1 MTMQGLLDTEAIAT
15 MTTGPEGATWC
26 ASERLEAFLGQTTLP
41 TPFLVVDPDVVIAK
55 YAALV
60 DALPGCAIYYAVK
73 ANPLPALIDA
83 LAAVGAA
90 FDIASEAELRQC
102 LGAGIAAERLSF
114 GNTIKTPA
122 AIAAA
127 HRVGVPVFSVDCHEE
142 LTKVAAHAPGA
153 RVSVRL
159 HTDGQG
165 AEWPLSRKFGCNAEA
180 AYHLMVRA
188 RTLGLVPD
196 GVSFHVGSQQTD
208 PGQWDLPI
216 AESAA
221 LFARLAGQGIDLA
234 CLNLGGGFPARYRT
248 EVPPIAE
255 FGAVILASVRRHFG
269 SSAPQL
275 MAEPGRYLVAEAGV
289 LRTSAVLVARRESG
303 EPNRW
308 VYLDCGRFGGLA
320 ETADEAIKY
329 PIRAVG
335 RSGPPTRVALAG
347 PTCDSAD
354 ILYERTPYHLPDDLT
369 CGDCVDVLSAG
380 AYTQT
385 YSAVAFNGFA
395 PLDAFVI

>member
-1 MTMQGLLDTEAIAT
+1 MQGLLDTEV
-15 MTTGPEGATWC
+15 TTTRHGAAEAAAP
-26 ASERLEAFLGQTTLP
+26 ASARLEAFLAHTTHP
-41 TPFLVVDPDVVIAK
+41 TPFLVVDPDVVRAK
-55 YAALV
+55 YDALAE
-60 DALPGCAIYYAVK
+60 ALPGCAIYYAVK
-73 ANPLPALIDA
+73 ANPLPAIIDV
-83 LAAVGAA
+83 LARAGAA

-102 LGAGIAAERLSF
+102 LGAGIAPGQLSF

-127 HRVGVPVFSVDCHEE
+127 HRAGVTAFSVDCHEE
-142 LTKVAAHAPGA
+142 LTKLAGHAPGA

-165 AEWPLSRKFGCNAEA
+165 AEWPLSRKFGCNSETAF
-180 AYHLMVRA
+180 HLMMRA
-188 RTLGLVPD
+188 RMLGLVPD

-208 PGQWDLPI
+208 PGQWDAPI
-216 AESAA
+216 AEAAA
-221 LFARLAGQGIDLA
+221 LFTRLARHGIELT
-234 CLNLGGGFPARYRT
+234 CLNLGGGFPARYRAD
-248 EVPPIAE
+248 VPPIAE

-269 SSAPQL
+269 AAIPQL

-303 EPNRW
+303 QPNRW

-320 ETADEAIKY
+320 ETADEAIRY
-329 PIRAVG
+329 PIRGVG
-335 RSGPPTRVALAG
+335 RTGAPTRVALAG

-354 ILYERTPYHLPDDLT
+354 ILYERTPYYLPDDLVS
-369 CGDCVDVLSAG
+369 GDCVDVLCAG